1 MENWIDKII
10 KRCSPITSISEDES
24 RLIKILV
31 EKCLEID
38 EKDVGI
44 SLAAAFDL
52 LISAQYFSLIS
63 HSNWLYCPAETSRY
77 FLPYTNC
84 CPRHAVANEFFFH
97 ASSKPTS
104 GKIGTTTARLLL
116 LFYQEVFRQK
126 GFEERILR
134 GTEPVDAIIIND
146 KEKKVFF
153 AEIKASPLVT
163 LPLSTVSE
171 QLTTER
177 DGEIVPLGHSL
188 GVLSNLYE
196 TEFDVFVPQIQML
209 EWTEKYFGLGT
220 KKDLTDSF
228 FGFRGIANLVER
240 SNEFFD
246 AYLKFW
252 ENSLKSY
259 SPKSNQNI
267 YWLTNACG
275 TPTPIPVNWQRR
287 LRGEGF
293 ESVSDSKTSVGMDRT
308 DDIKKGIY
316 QVLKLGV
323 EGKLSGSNWDYKVG
337 IISNIHPARHF
348 DDYLKSLK
356 DVVWTNDATGNAKF
370 VGDLPDEQPIYNL
383 FDAIV
388 ALTQT
393 FARDEWLEKLFS
405 YLKK

>member
-1 MENWIDKII
+1 M
-10 KRCSPITSISEDES
+10 
-24 RLIKILV
+24 LV
-31 EKCLEID
+31 
-38 EKDVGI
+38 
-44 SLAAAFDL
+44 
-52 LISAQYFSLIS
+52 SAQYYSLIS
-63 HSNWLYCPAETSRY
+63 HSNWLYCPADSPRY

-84 CPRHAVANEFFFH
+84 CPRHAIANDFYFH
-97 ASSKPTS
+97 ISGKPNS
-104 GKIGTTTARLLL
+104 GKIGTVTARLLL
-116 LFYQEVFRQK
+116 LFYQEIFRQQ
-126 GFEERILR
+126 GFEEIILR

-146 KEKKVFF
+146 KKKKVFF

-163 LPLSTVSE
+163 LPLSNSSE
-171 QLTTER
+171 QLTVENE
-177 DGEIVPLGHSL
+177 GEIVPLPHSV

-196 TEFDVFVPQIQML
+196 TEFDVFVPLFESEKWI
-209 EWTEKYFGLGT
+209 EKYFSIGT
-220 KKDLTDSF
+220 KTELTDSY
-228 FGFRGIANLVER
+228 FGFRGIADLIEND
-240 SNEFFD
+240 NDFFD
-246 AYLKFW
+246 VYINFW
-252 ENSLKSY
+252 KKSLQSY
-259 SPKSNQNI
+259 FPKSNQNI

-275 TPTPIPVNWQRR
+275 TPAPIPVNWQKRGK
-287 LRGEGF
+287 GEGF

-323 EGKLSGSNWDYKVG
+323 EGKLSGSDWDYKVG

-356 DVVWTNDATGNAKF
+356 DVVWTNDMTGNAKF

-393 FARDEWLEKLFS
+393 LARDEWLENLFA